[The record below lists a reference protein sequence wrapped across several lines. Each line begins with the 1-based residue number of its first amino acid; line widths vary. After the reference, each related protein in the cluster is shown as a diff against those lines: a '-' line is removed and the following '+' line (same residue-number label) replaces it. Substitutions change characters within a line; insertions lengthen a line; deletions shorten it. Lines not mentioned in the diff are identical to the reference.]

1 MLIAQLYNVLSR
13 ETTGDMA
20 WLVNVELND
29 KHSIYQGHFPGNPVL
44 PGVCTLQII
53 KECLDELMGTTLQYA
68 QVSSCKFLSAINPT
82 LTPRLQIALTAKP
95 LEDGQ
100 IQLVAEGKTGDTDFI
115 KLKATLAKK

>member
-20 WLVNVELND
+20 WLVNVELNEN
-29 KHSIYQGHFPGNPVL
+29 HSIYQGHFPGNPVL

-53 KECLDELMGTTLQYA
+53 KECVDELMGTTLQYA
-68 QVSSCKFLSAINPT
+68 QVNSCKFLSAINPK
-82 LTPRLQIALTAKP
+82 LTPRLQIALTAK
-95 LEDGQ
+95 LLDDNQ
-100 IQLVAEGKTGDTDFI
+100 IQLLAEGKTGDTDFI